1 MMIIN
6 WLLSNLKEIG
16 VLAFGIFS
24 LLTLS
29 ANNKLKKKNNELQNQ
44 VTDNNKLVD
53 IQQRVIDVTENTKPS
68 DFDGNIKRMQDGEL

>member
-1 MMIIN
+1 MLG
-6 WLLSNLKEIG
+6 WLLGNLKDIG
-16 VLAFGIFS
+16 ILTFGLFS
-24 LLTLS
+24 LFTLS
-29 ANNKLKKKNNELQNQ
+29 SNNRLKKKNNDLQNQ

>member
-1 MMIIN
+1 MLG
-6 WLLSNLKEIG
+6 WLLGNLKDIG
-16 VLAFGIFS
+16 ILTFGLFS
-24 LLTLS
+24 LFTLS
-29 ANNKLKKKNNELQNQ
+29 SNSKLKKKNNDLQNQ